1 VDRRDARDQVV
12 RYETARMQAPRYT
25 EPMKMPAA
33 MRRRAVDRARAAL
46 VATSPDAYAGLER
59 IKHLEEQLARASVD
73 SAERR
78 MLAAAIRIEA
88 VTYRKSLDNDQAAAM
103 RGREPRLDAG
113 PGSPTGTP
121 GKAAPARR
129 GTTGRRSR

>member
-1 VDRRDARDQVV
+1 
-12 RYETARMQAPRYT
+12 
-25 EPMKMPAA
+25 MKMPAA

-46 VATSPDAYAGLER
+46 LAASPDAYAGLER
-59 IKHLEEQLARASVD
+59 IKHLEERLARASVD

-103 RGREPRLDAG
+103 RGREPRLDGA
-113 PGSPTGTP
+113 GSPTRTP
-121 GKAAPARR
+121 GKAAPVRR